1 MSELTRYRLSDLYEL
16 SSGISSKPE
25 QAGHGYPFCSFSTVF
40 NNAYLPDELPDLM
53 DTSDKEREIYSIK
66 AGDVFLTRTSET
78 VDELCMSSVA
88 VKDYPNATYSGFLKR
103 LRPISDKAY
112 PKFMA
117 LFFRSRFF
125 RKTVTNKAVM
135 TLRASFNEAVFN
147 DISVDLPPIEDQRRI
162 GDLFYDVECKTRN
175 NNAIISELEAM
186 AKVIY
191 DYWFVQ
197 FDFPDANGKPYRSS
211 GGKMVWNEDLKREI
225 PEGWKPTCFGDLFS
239 FVKGRIP
246 EELSETPT
254 DSCSSP
260 YLTIDVANDGNPQYC
275 NPSSMVYCD
284 GQVVMVMDGAAS
296 GDVYLGNKG
305 SLGSTFSM
313 LPSKRKDISNALLFM
328 LLQSNMA
335 VYKKANTGSTVPHA
349 NRSFIERMKTALPDK
364 MSSFEITFDQ
374 IFEYIISLRSENRE
388 LKSLRDWLLPM
399 LMNGQVKVGQKEFVY
414 EQTPSYMTAASKDE
428 TLNRIGD

>member
-1 MSELTRYRLSDLYEL
+1 MSELTRYKLSALYEL

-53 DTSDKEREIYSIK
+53 DTSDAERETYSIK

-147 DISVDLPPIEDQRRI
+147 DISVDLPPIEEQRRI

-186 AKVIY
+186 AKDIY

-197 FDFPDANGKPYRSS
+197 FDFPDANGKPYRSN
-211 GGKMVWNEDLKREI
+211 GGKMVWNEELKREI
-225 PEGWKPTCFGDLFS
+225 PEGWKLRHASDLTTVKTGKEDANFATENGQYAYFTCGQEVLRCDVPVFDGHAVLIAGNGDFNVKHFS
-239 FVKGRIP
+239 GKFNAYQRTYVLIPNDAKYYAILYISALETITKFAKGSAGSIVKYIK
-246 EELSETPT
+246 L
-254 DSCSSP
+254 
-260 YLTIDVANDGNPQYC
+260 
-275 NPSSMVYCD
+275 
-284 GQVVMVMDGAAS
+284 
-296 GDVYLGNKG
+296 GDVNGIRVLDPQNDE
-305 SLGSTFSM
+305 M
-313 LPSKRKDISNALLFM
+313 LDFFNLILEK
-328 LLQSNMA
+328 
-335 VYKKANTGSTVPHA
+335 
-349 NRSFIERMKTALPDK
+349 IEQTQ
-364 MSSFEITFDQ
+364 FENEQ
-374 IFEYIISLRSENRE
+374 LS
-388 LKSLRDWLLPM
+388 SLRDWLLPM
-399 LMNGQVKVGQKEFVY
+399 LMNGQVKVGGV
-414 EQTPSYMTAASKDE
+414 A
-428 TLNRIGD
+428 